1 MRDINEWAKEFR
13 DNEYIEY
20 VCNNDKNGQELR
32 ILDKPLYI
40 QEIINFFAKTYFKR
54 RLAKL
59 HKSKQLRNT
68 EVDILGMGKSGSLN
82 LDSVFKKGIDPSI
95 E

>member
-1 MRDINEWAKEFR
+1 MRDINDWSKDFR

-20 VCNNDKNGQELR
+20 LHNNDKFGSELR
-32 ILDKPLYI
+32 ILDKSLYI
-40 QEIINFFAKTYFKR
+40 REIINFFSKTYFKK

-59 HKSKQLRNT
+59 RKSKQILST
-68 EVDILGMGKSGSLN
+68 EVDLLGTGGKSP
-82 LDSVFKKGIDPSI
+82 LDIVVKKGIDPSI